1 MNFLGIPIIYPKAH
15 LIKKQFNELLLQNP
29 YVNKVIIP
37 QWRKLDN
44 EGINKLKYNEKYY
57 ISQTPL
63 FQHSKRLL
71 LCKFKTNKAYLY
83 NPESGVFYLF
93 GNVQI
98 FTEVKSFILD
108 VQMVRKGL
116 SNGLIYVRDV
126 FVWDSIYLADL
137 HFEDRKQI
145 SDVISNCIET
155 EYFQWNFYPT
165 KFINWKKD
173 LNDSYHQCILEESE
187 FQKKIF
193 YK

>member
-1 MNFLGIPIIYPKAH
+1 MNFIGIPIIYPKAH

-37 QWRKLDN
+37 QWKKLDAN
-44 EGINKLKYNEKYY
+44 EIKKLKFSEKYY

-63 FQHSKRLL
+63 LTHSKRLL

-83 NPESGVFYLF
+83 NPESGIFYLF
-93 GNVQI
+93 GNVQV
-98 FTEVKSFILD
+98 FTNVKSFILD

-116 SNGLIYVRDV
+116 GNGLIYIRDV

-145 SDVISNCIET
+145 SDVISNSIET
-155 EYFQWNFYPT
+155 EYLFWNFYPT
-165 KFINWKKD
+165 KFVYFKKD
-173 LNDSYHQCILEESE
+173 LNDAYHQCILEESDI
-187 FQKKIF
+187 QKSLKV
-193 YK
+193 